1 MDRRGK
7 VFLKVFENVLD
18 PSRQPGRRFGAGAVV
33 TVLVHV
39 AAVALV
45 VWLSSRPVEAEATPA
60 EVKFFSGV
68 PSPLRVAAPP
78 PAAAQAPTQP
88 KVEEKKPEKRPKKPQ
103 EIVAPREI
111 PVEKPKEAEPEAAP
125 PEPEPDPQPAGE
137 PGGVSAGIEGGKSGG
152 TEGGSALGVVGG
164 TGTGTEVVSFGEGM
178 TRPEHIKHPPEF
190 QCPREA
196 REAQVEG
203 VLLASCT
210 VTLDGWL
217 RDCKI
222 IKPLPHL
229 DEVALDLLQRWR
241 VGPVYFQGK
250 PVLVNY
256 KIPIRMVC
264 K

>member
-1 MDRRGK
+1 M
-7 VFLKVFENVLD
+7 FENVLD
-18 PSRQPGRRFGAGAVV
+18 PSRQPGRRFGAGAVI

-39 AAVALV
+39 AVVALV
-45 VWLSSRPVEAEATPA
+45 VWVSSRPVEAEATPA
-60 EVKFFSGV
+60 EVKFFSAL
-68 PSPLRVAAPP
+68 PSPPPAAAPP
-78 PAAAQAPTQP
+78 PAASEAPTQP
-88 KVEEKKPEKRPKKPQ
+88 KVEEKKREKRPKKPQ
-103 EIVAPREI
+103 EIVAPKEI
-111 PVEKPKEAEPEAAP
+111 PVEKPKEAEPEPAP
-125 PEPEPDPQPAGE
+125 AEPEPEPEPAPAGA
-137 PGGVSAGIEGGKSGG
+137 PGGLSTGIEGGKPGG
-152 TEGGSALGVVGG
+152 TEGGSAVGVVGG
-164 TGTGTEVVSFGEGM
+164 TGTGTDVVSFGEGM

-229 DEVALDLLQRWR
+229 DKVAMDLLQRWR
-241 VGPVYFQGK
+241 VGPVYFQGR